1 MECVTLDAGFEA
13 PPGHRTAV
21 CQGSLTFI
29 DTIKSKLIS
38 QTWLYVRLRHKEKN
52 GVFIFV
58 HNKEQ
63 MIFPK
68 FDGIYGSAYLSRTE
82 LTQRTYA
89 QTFSISRTHWK
100 TLSNENKVCDEDL
113 DTEANLTSCYTR
125 YLEDTIGCSM
135 GMLGRNEEVPW

>member
-1 MECVTLDAGFEA
+1 MLFVHL
-13 PPGHRTAV
+13 
-21 CQGSLTFI
+21 
-29 DTIKSKLIS
+29 
-38 QTWLYVRLRHKEKN
+38 RLEKEN
-52 GVFIFV
+52 GVYIFV

-68 FDGIYGSAYLSRTE
+68 FDGIYGSAYLGKTV
-82 LTQRTYA
+82 LTQGHYS

-113 DTEANLTSCYTR
+113 DKEANLTSCYTR

-135 GMLGRNEEVPW
+135 GMLGSNDEVPW